1 MFSLPQFDPLAT
13 PDTLVIA
20 IVAFIAGVIRGFTGF
35 GGPAFM
41 LAILTMFY
49 APIVIIA
56 KVLIVDFGTGCYLFK
71 QVCVD
76 VNWRRTLTL
85 FIPTLLAMPLGHFLL
100 FNVDAET
107 MKRAIALIIAFT
119 CVLMLSGVRY
129 KATLTTPLLIVVGIL
144 AGIVFGATY
153 IALVCVVAILLGPDD
168 KNSGRTLIIAWAFL
182 TSIAY
187 LLVSINSGAT
197 GWSDISSAL
206 PGVVTYWFGAQV
218 GSRGFRKSSE
228 HRYRQIAVCT
238 LLAITV
244 FSFIA

>member
-1 MFSLPQFDPLAT
+1 MFSIPQFDPLAT
-13 PDTLVIA
+13 PDAMVIA

-41 LAILTMFY
+41 LAILTVFY
-49 APIVIIA
+49 APMVVIA
-56 KVLIVDFGTGCYLFK
+56 KVLIVDFGTGCHLFK
-71 QVCVD
+71 QVCAD
-76 VNWRRTLTL
+76 VNWRRTLAL
-85 FIPTLLAMPLGHFLL
+85 FIPTLLAMPLGQFLL

-119 CVLMLSGVRY
+119 CVLMLSGIRY
-129 KATLTTPLLIVVGIL
+129 KTILTIPMMVTVGIF

-187 LLVSINSGAT
+187 MVVSIYSGAT
-197 GWSDISSAL
+197 GFGDVTVAL
-206 PGVVTYWFGAQV
+206 PGVISYWFGAQI
-218 GSRGFRKSSE
+218 GTRGFRKSTE
-228 HRYRQIAVCT
+228 YRYRQIAVST

-244 FSFIA
+244 FSFMA